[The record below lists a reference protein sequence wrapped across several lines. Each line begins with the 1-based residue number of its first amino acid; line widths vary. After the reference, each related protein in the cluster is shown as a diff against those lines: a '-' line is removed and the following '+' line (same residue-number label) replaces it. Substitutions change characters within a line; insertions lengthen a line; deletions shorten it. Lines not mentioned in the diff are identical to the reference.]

1 MRRNNCISELIKRIH
16 FNPEKPE
23 NHNIY
28 ISNLTN
34 KYINILEDGKWV
46 IKDKELK

>member
-1 MRRNNCISELIKRIH
+1 MMYIKILKRGSNCIPKLLEAIH

-28 ISNLTN
+28 IP
-34 KYINILEDGKWV
+34 NIKNNYV
-46 IKDKELK
+46 MIYFM